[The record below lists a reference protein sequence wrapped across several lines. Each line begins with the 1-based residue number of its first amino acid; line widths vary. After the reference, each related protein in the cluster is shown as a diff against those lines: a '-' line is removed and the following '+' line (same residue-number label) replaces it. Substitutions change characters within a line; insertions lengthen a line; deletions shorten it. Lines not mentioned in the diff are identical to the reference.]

1 MIKTNKKYIES
12 LNPCEIGKNNLY
24 KKISVLGKTV
34 EFDLLV
40 ADFNDVIWFL
50 TQSEIGKSVIS
61 DILLKYH
68 KSLQDNQYKRKVY
81 RIMIRF
87 NSNNNMENLFILNKN
102 DNNFENFF
110 KTECNNLNI
119 SLTN

>member
-12 LNPCEIGKNNLY
+12 LYPCETGKNNLY

-50 TQSEIGKSVIS
+50 TQSEIGKNVIS

-68 KSLQDNQYKRKVY
+68 ESLQDNQYKRKVY